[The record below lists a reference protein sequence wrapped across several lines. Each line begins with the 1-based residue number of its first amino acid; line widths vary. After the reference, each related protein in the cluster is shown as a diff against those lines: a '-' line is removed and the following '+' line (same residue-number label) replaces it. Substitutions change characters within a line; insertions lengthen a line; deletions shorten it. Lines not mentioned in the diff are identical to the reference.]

1 MMKHVL
7 CLAGVLTMTSA
18 GAFAQT
24 ADRDHPAPGDGYRI
38 PVVKRMSHQ
47 PLAAYQTNPS
57 VPGDGYRIAQVMG
70 STARPLAAY
79 QTLPGV
85 PGDGYRMK

>member
-1 MMKHVL
+1 MMKHVAYVAAA
-7 CLAGVLTMTSA
+7 LAITPM
-18 GAFAQT
+18 GAFAQS
-24 ADRDHPAPGDGYRI
+24 ADHPAPGDGYRI
-38 PVVKRMSHQ
+38 PVVKRMSQQ

-57 VPGDGYRIAQVMG
+57 VPGDGYRISQV
-70 STARPLAAY
+70 TRTNRQPLAAY